1 MRFTLIKL
9 EKFSGRAAS
18 VYDVKMDGDNLTL
31 FERFVLENRPE
42 YLSEIKDIAQ
52 RLHVIGHQYGA
63 RQEYFKEFEG
73 KPGDGLCAL
82 YDLPDKHLRLY
93 CIRNGKVNVILGGGG
108 PKKVRAVQHDR
119 KLTEENYLLRKVS
132 AMIVAALKEGDIAW
146 SDDGMDLMG
155 DLTFDD
161 YEDEA

>member
-1 MRFTLIKL
+1 VKFTLIKL

-31 FERFVLENRPE
+31 FEQFVLENRSE
-42 YLSEIKDIAQ
+42 YLSEIKDIVQ
-52 RLHVIGHQYGA
+52 RLHVIGHNYGA

-82 YDLPDKHLRLY
+82 YDLPDNHLRLY

-108 PKKVRAVQHDR
+108 PKKVRALQDDK

-132 AMIVAALKEGDIAW
+132 AMIVAALKEGDTEW